1 MYGRDWRLKRPDRDA
16 DTEGMHPASDEG
28 FSLVELVVVLG
39 IMAILIA
46 VALPTLMGPK
56 RIAQD
61 AAAQAQLVTAL
72 KTEEIFATDADTYSS
87 DVAVLESLEPSLD
100 WSGTNDSAIHLP
112 LASVVGTNDSILL
125 YARSTSGTWFGL
137 RHVRAGAR
145 AGRYQC
151 SGASR
156 DEVDDMTDC
165 VGHDW

>member
-1 MYGRDWRLKRPDRDA
+1 MQ
-16 DTEGMHPASDEG
+16 SDEG

-56 RIAQD
+56 RTAQD
-61 AAAQAQLVTAL
+61 TATQAQLVAAL
-72 KTEEIFATDADTYSS
+72 KTEEIFATSGDAYSS
-87 DVAVLESLEPSLD
+87 DVGVLQSLEPSLD
-100 WSGTNDSAIHLP
+100 WSGTNDRAIHLS

-137 RHVRAGAR
+137 HHARTGAS
-145 AGRYQC
+145 AGRYEC

-156 DEVDDMTDC
+156 DEVDDVTDC